1 MKNLRYPRLKKI
13 RIRKRK
19 IEVSPFVVNLSPEI
33 AKWDKL
39 NKTLLRRVK

>member
-1 MKNLRYPRLKKI
+1 MKSLKYPQLKKI
-13 RIRKRK
+13 SIRKRK

-33 AKWDKL
+33 AKWNKL